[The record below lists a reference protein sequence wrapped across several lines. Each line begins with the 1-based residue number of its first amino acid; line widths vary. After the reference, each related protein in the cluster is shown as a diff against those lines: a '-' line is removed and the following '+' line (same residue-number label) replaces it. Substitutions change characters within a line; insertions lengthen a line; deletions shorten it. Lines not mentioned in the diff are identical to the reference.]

1 MMEKRHFVSKI
12 SFKLKIEKEKLV
24 SFHRQSPLAFRL
36 SINEVY
42 INFVASK

>member
-24 SFHRQSPLAFRL
+24 SFHRQSLAFRL